1 MLGQLP
7 NHLELR
13 GTRRTRL
20 GNGAV
25 QSPQALRKPRY
36 PDSLTRRETE
46 ILKLLASGLTSGE
59 IAAKLYLA
67 VATIQKH
74 IANIYGKIGVR
85 NRAEATAYALRHQL
99 ADTDD
104 T

>member
-1 MLGQLP
+1 MGDLATQTTDVLG
-7 NHLELR
+7 
-13 GTRRTRL
+13 
-20 GNGAV
+20 
-25 QSPQALRKPRY
+25 KPRY
-36 PDSLTRRETE
+36 PDSLTSREVE

-59 IAAKLYLA
+59 LAAKLCLS
-67 VATIQKH
+67 VATIQRH

-99 ADTDD
+99 ADPGD